1 MTDKV
6 KIVQIIHETD
16 AHYETVLMSDGSV
29 WLHKPDWGWICSAN
43 YDELTELA
51 NKTEEKS

>member
-6 KIVQIIHETD
+6 KIVQITPETTFQ
-16 AHYETVLMSDGSV
+16 YETVLMSDGTV
-29 WLHKPDWGWICSAN
+29 WSFDRGRWTRLEY